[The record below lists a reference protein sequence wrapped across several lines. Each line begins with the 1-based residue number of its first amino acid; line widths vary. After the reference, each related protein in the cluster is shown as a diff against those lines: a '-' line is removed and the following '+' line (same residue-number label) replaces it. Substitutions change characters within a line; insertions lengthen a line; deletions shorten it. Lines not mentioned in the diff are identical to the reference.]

1 MVYFGTGYVWLIMVV
16 INNWRPQCLA
26 LLIGLA
32 LLPGRGPWKS
42 EIRIRIP
49 QTRPLTKFFAA
60 ARDNLDVDVLRD
72 GGEGDLEA
80 ADGGGVGAPRLHVG
94 QPGTLPSTKVSQ
106 NF

>member
-1 MVYFGTGYVWLIMVV
+1 MVV

-49 QTRPLTKFFAA
+49 QTRPPLTGIFAA

-80 ADGGGVGAPRLHVG
+80 ADGGEVFEPPVCTSAN
-94 QPGTLPSTKVSQ
+94 QAA
-106 NF
+106 